1 MGKIYKIKI
10 DSEVFNVEIE
20 EVDTKKT
27 RVEEKIQRENKIGKD
42 LQESKTVEQKT
53 SQEVTKE
60 VVKEESIVEE
70 KTLEPSEPVV
80 EPVEN
85 VTDFVLA
92 PLPGK
97 ILKVLV
103 QAGQNVKRGSVLLT
117 IDAMKMENEIFA
129 PFDGKVLAV
138 YIKPGDKVETNKKL
152 LKLGR

>member
-20 EVDTKKT
+20 ELDTKKSS
-27 RVEEKIQRENKIGKD
+27 VEEKVQREIAIGKD
-42 LQESKTVEQKT
+42 VKESKTVEQKV
-53 SQEVTKE
+53 SQEV
-60 VVKEESIVEE
+60 VKQESIVEE
-70 KTLEPSEPVV
+70 KTVEPSEPV
-80 EPVEN
+80 ESG
-85 VTDFVLA
+85 TDFIVA

-103 QAGQNVKRGSVLLT
+103 QTGQNIKRGSLLLT
-117 IDAMKMENEIFA
+117 IEAMKMENEIFA

-138 YIKPGDKVETNKKL
+138 YVKPGDKVETNKKL

>member
-27 RVEEKIQRENKIGKD
+27 RVEEKIQREIKIGKD
-42 LQESKTVEQKT
+42 LQESKTVEQKA
-53 SQEVTKE
+53 SQEVIKE

-70 KTLEPSEPVV
+70 KTLEPSEPV
-80 EPVEN
+80 EN
-85 VTDFVLA
+85 GTDFVLA

-103 QAGQNVKRGSVLLT
+103 QAGQNIKRDDVLLT

-138 YIKPGDKVETNKKL
+138 YVKPGDKVETNKKL